1 MERSLYRSVCKDT
14 KEQVR
19 EYFKEDESFVPPRP
33 GARLPPCSADI
44 TAHYSFDMAQQ
55 VHYPADPFQPG
66 PFYFLTP
73 RKCGIF
79 GVVCE
84 QIPRQMNYL
93 IDEAMSTGKGANS
106 IISLL
111 HYHFAVHGLGE
122 NKVHLHADNC
132 CGQNKNN
139 YMIQYLSWRTM
150 VGLHQEI
157 TLSFLLVGHT
167 KFAPDWCFGL
177 FKQVFRRTKVDC
189 IEDIARAVD
198 VSAEV
203 NTSQLVGSQKGDVI
217 VPAYT
222 WDRFFS
228 QHYTKLVGIKKYQHF
243 RFTSS
248 SPGVVFV
255 REYSDSAEIAIRILS
270 NRSWEPDSS
279 DLPDTIP
286 RPGLSH
292 ERQQY
297 LYEKIREFCS
307 EDQQD
312 RVCPKPSA
320 PPRDPLSDD
329 EEDQEPSPK
338 RSRRLCGICR
348 MPGHTRRTCPENE
361 DF

>member
-1 MERSLYRSVCKDT
+1 MERSLYRSVCKSSK
-14 KEQVR
+14 KEVQ
-19 EYFKEDESFVPPRP
+19 EFFKQDGVFVAPEP
-33 GARLPPCSADI
+33 GFERPPCSASI

-84 QIPRQMNYL
+84 QIPRQTNYL

-111 HYHFAVHGLGE
+111 HHYLAVHGLGE
-122 NKVHLHADNC
+122 RKAHLHADNC

-139 YMIQYLSWRTM
+139 YMLQYLLWRTM
-150 VGLHQEI
+150 VGLHEEI

-189 IEDIARAVD
+189 IEDIAKAVN

-203 NTSQLVGSQKGDVI
+203 NTSQLVGTQEGDAI
-217 VPAYT
+217 VAAYS
-222 WDRFFS
+222 WDKFFS
-228 QHYTKLVGIKKYQHF
+228 AYFSKLVGIKKFQHF
-243 RFTSS
+243 RFASS
-248 SPGVVFV
+248 SPGTVFAKQ
-255 REYSDSAEIAIRILS
+255 YSDSQEVSFKLLTDTR
-270 NRSWEPDSS
+270 WVPSS
-279 DLPDTIP
+279 LDLPEEID
-286 RPGLSH
+286 RPGLSRD
-292 ERQQY
+292 RQQY

-307 EDQQD
+307 EEQQD
-312 RVCPKPSA
+312 RVCPQPTA
-320 PPRDPLSDD
+320 PLPD
-329 EEDQEPSPK
+329 EESSGEPSSK
-338 RSRRLCGICR
+338 RQRLCGICR
-348 MPGHTRRTCPENE
+348 LPGHTRRNCPEKE
-361 DF
+361 IDDDDY